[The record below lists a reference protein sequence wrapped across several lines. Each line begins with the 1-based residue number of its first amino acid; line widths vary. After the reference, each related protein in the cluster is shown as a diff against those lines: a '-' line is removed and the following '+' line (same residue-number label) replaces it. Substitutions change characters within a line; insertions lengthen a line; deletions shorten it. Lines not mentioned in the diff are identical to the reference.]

1 MRAIVFSTGR
11 GSVVPPLRE
20 ALRKASWD
28 LVKAA
33 NEQQLLALAREA
45 VPDLIAIQS
54 ETQAGEALA
63 IARRLRAAAGP
74 VPLLPIAMALQ
85 VVDGSTSRDFNFG
98 SGCQQAYTRLIRA
111 ISIELNSGGGDLR
124 LLSRG

>member
-28 LVKAA
+28 LVEAA

-45 VPDLIAIQS
+45 VPGLIGDLNRKVR
-54 ETQAGEALA
+54 E
-63 IARRLRAAAGP
+63 
-74 VPLLPIAMALQ
+74 LLPNAL
-85 VVDGSTSRDFNFG
+85 VVRAELPEVEELPESELEAGLPPVGHYAAYHLRVHGQAAPLAVLDTFQDLYDQA
-98 SGCQQAYTRLIRA
+98 SGEEA
-111 ISIELNSGGGDLR
+111 
-124 LLSRG
+124 